1 MSSKRTSGG
10 NMVTRRHLQEI
21 KLIPNQSDRAI
32 NIKISVDG
40 NIIYELPTAK
50 AARPLVWKDLMLPCD
65 LSDYSTV
72 AFRII
77 EVHTITQDRTSEATC
92 FTSNMVEDDSLLL
105 ECDNKR
111 FKMELKFMDQE
122 AAKRVYVRALDK
134 VQRIESRQSGLN
146 TPEKLRSAFKTLLD
160 LANTISELDPTG
172 GAKVAFSVCSM
183 VWERI
188 EEQGEQDE
196 TLNDL
201 IEQLAGLIPTINSV
215 RDITNANL
223 ESTVIAMLNLI
234 EDTSLF
240 ILKYKSR
247 STWKHILYSAID
259 SATQDR
265 TRDILDSFKRLKEEY
280 DTKVAAQTLVAAQL
294 ACKYE
299 IINVETTL
307 MHQTRSLDDQTSLDK
322 LVPTGHASFNPDK
335 ACMPDTRVRT
345 IDDILAWSRDFDS
358 SQRLLWVYGF
368 AGLGKSS
375 IAASV
380 CKRLEEHNL
389 LAASFFCK
397 RDDPAQRDA
406 RCVLNTIV
414 YGLAM
419 KCSAYKR
426 AVAKAIQADSQI
438 CTAHMQRRYL
448 SLVEKPL
455 KTTNQSNA
463 TKGLVVVIDALD
475 ETVND
480 EHRSALL
487 AYLRNM
493 CSLVSWLK
501 IVVSSRPDSDIM
513 DAFGQTSE
521 FALSRNIMADNAAND
536 IHLFVRRR
544 MAAIAKSR
552 SQPEW
557 PEDKVKSL
565 AARASGLFIWAET
578 ACKFVDAGLDVD
590 ARLDQMLQLHQS
602 TGALRPFAGLDEL
615 YATAI
620 RSGIKDEDEDNKT
633 TIRLCVGAIVATSS
647 RAPLPM
653 SDLGRLLST
662 QLNTK
667 TLRTVVKALSSVLY
681 EHSGPG
687 GPVRIYHPS
696 FEDYITDSTRSGDF
710 YVDLRH
716 YNGLLAKSSLETMLA
731 ELRFNICGLETSHIL
746 NVDVPGLD
754 QRVQV
759 VVPGYLR
766 YSCLHWYGHVA
777 QAETDSIV
785 DQLKLFLFGDSLVYW
800 IEVLSLL
807 GELEVASTSMLGLSL
822 MTRSPE
828 SFADCSQYATDIYRF
843 VLSFYDAISASTP
856 HLYISALPF
865 TPRLSKLGQAMRPRF
880 SNALAVTRGGEEDWT
895 SCMRTISHP
904 DTVFCAAFS
913 PDGRRIVSA
922 CKDGLVR
929 VWDAET
935 GAAIMSL
942 KGHTGAVT
950 CVAYSSDGQRIASG
964 SWDSTVRIWDSRTG
978 SEVCEPLKGHSGPI
992 QCLALSAAGKHLASG
1007 SNDHTVRIWNIE
1019 TGMGIFKLD
1028 RHSKIVNSVAFSPNG
1043 RYIASGSD
1051 DQQIIIWDAET
1062 GAPILEPLNHTDS
1075 ILSVAFS
1082 PNSSLVVSGSS
1093 DDAVTVWDRATLTIR
1108 KLEPFRHGNRVQAAQ
1123 FSPGGDRIV
1132 SGSSDCSVRVW
1143 NTESGKEIEAN
1154 LRRHSRPVWSVIWS
1168 PDGQRIA
1175 SCSSDKTVRI
1185 WDAKAD
1191 TRTSTDPSQL
1201 PTPINWVA
1209 YSHNGRLLAT
1219 GSDDNVLRI
1228 WDAATG
1234 TVKLEPL
1241 RGHSDWVCSVAF
1253 SHDDCRIVSGSR
1265 DKTIRIWDVET
1276 GATVLGPLEGHSD
1289 AVESVALTSDSR
1301 LIASGSHDR
1310 TVRIWDAETGVQVLK
1325 PLTGHTDVVQSVA
1338 FSPDGHSLASGSL
1351 DQTIRVWDVQTGE
1364 LRLSPLQGHTDDVT
1378 SVTFL
1383 FSGEYIVSCSSDST
1397 VRIWDVSTGD
1407 VTRFL
1412 KQPYP
1417 RTSLVAVAVAQ
1428 EGRHVVA
1435 GSYTGRLLVWDMDSD
1450 RDTAKVLY
1458 GHSNAVASIAVSPND
1473 RLVASSSE
1481 DGTLR
1486 IWDAQKLWAA
1496 EESSLLLDDT
1506 DGLTT
1511 LEVRELARHASSD
1524 GWVKSPKGEL
1534 LVWLPAIHR
1543 DKDDSLMCM
1552 TSDGVVPRST
1562 VDLTRFVHGSNWTSV
1577 MNVE

>member
-1 MSSKRTSGG
+1 MVLERDHHTTVSSKRTSGG

-32 NIKISVDG
+32 SIKISVDG
-40 NIIYELPTAK
+40 NIIHELPTAK
-50 AARPLVWKDLMLPCD
+50 AARPLVWRDLMLPCD
-65 LSDYSTV
+65 LGDYSTV

-92 FTSNMVEDDSLLL
+92 LTSNVVEDDSLLL

-122 AAKRVYVRALDK
+122 EAKRVYVRALDK
-134 VQRIESRQSGLN
+134 VRRIESRRSGLN
-146 TPEKLRSAFKTLLD
+146 TSEKLRYAFKTLLD
-160 LANTISELDPTG
+160 LANTLSELDPTG
-172 GAKVAFSVCSM
+172 GAKVAFSACSM

-188 EEQGEQDE
+188 EEQGEQDD

-201 IEQLAGLIPTINSV
+201 IERLAKLTPTINSV
-215 RDITNANL
+215 RDIANAKL

-247 STWKHILYSAID
+247 STWRHVLYSTID

-265 TRDILDSFKRLKEEY
+265 IRDILDSFKRLKEEY
-280 DTKVAAQTLVAAQL
+280 DTKVAAQTLIAAQL
-294 ACKYE
+294 AY
-299 IINVETTL
+299 
-307 MHQTRSLDDQTSLDK
+307 DQTSLDK
-322 LVPTGHASFNPDK
+322 LVPTGHASFNPDR

-358 SQRLLWVYGF
+358 GQRLLWVYGF

-380 CKRLEEHNL
+380 CQRLDGHDT

-419 KCSAYKR
+419 KSSAYKR

-438 CTAHMQRRYL
+438 CTAHIQRRYI
-448 SLVEKPL
+448 SLVEEPL

-480 EHRSALL
+480 EYRSALL

-501 IVVSSRPDSDIM
+501 IVVTSRPDSDIV

-521 FALSRNIMADNAAND
+521 FASSRNIMADNAAND

-565 AARASGLFIWAET
+565 AAHASGLFIWAET
-578 ACKFVDAGLDVD
+578 ACKFIDAGLDVD

-620 RSGIKDEDEDNKT
+620 RSGIKDEDEDNKS

-647 RAPLPM
+647 QAPLPM
-653 SDLGRLLST
+653 SDLGRLLSK
-662 QLNTK
+662 QVNTK

-681 EHSGPG
+681 EHRGAN
-687 GPVRIYHPS
+687 GPVRVYHPS

-710 YVDLRH
+710 YVDLCH
-716 YNGLLAKSSLETMLA
+716 YNNLLAKSSLETMLA

-746 NVDVPGLD
+746 NVDVPRLD
-754 QRVQV
+754 QRVQA

-777 QAETDSIV
+777 QAEADSIV
-785 DQLKLFLFGDSLVYW
+785 DQLKLFIFGDSLVYW

-822 MTRSPE
+822 MSRSPE
-828 SFADCSQYATDIYRF
+828 RFADCAEYATDVYRF

-856 HLYISALPF
+856 HLYISALSF

-880 SNALAVTRGGEEDWT
+880 SNVLAVTQGAEEDWT

-904 DTVFCAAFS
+904 DVVYGVAFS
-913 PDGRRIVSA
+913 PDGCRIVSA
-922 CKDGLVR
+922 CRDGLAR

-935 GAAIMSL
+935 GAAIISL
-942 KGHTGAVT
+942 AGHTSGVT
-950 CVAYSSDGQRIASG
+950 CVTYSPDGQRIASG
-964 SWDSTVRIWDSRTG
+964 SWDCTVRIWDSRTG
-978 SEVCEPLKGHSGPI
+978 SEVCEALRDHSGSI

-1007 SNDHTVRIWNIE
+1007 SDDHLVRVWNLE
-1019 TGMGIFKLD
+1019 TGMSILKLD

-1043 RYIASGSD
+1043 RYIVSGSD
-1051 DQQIIIWDAET
+1051 DKQIIIWDAET
-1062 GAPILEPLNHTDS
+1062 GALVLESITHTDE
-1075 ILSVAFS
+1075 IFSVAFS
-1082 PNSSLVVSGSS
+1082 PDSSLIVSGGQAY
-1093 DDAVTVWDRATLTIR
+1093 AVTVWERATLTR
-1108 KLEPFRHGNRVQAAQ
+1108 KHGPFTGHGNGVQAAQ
-1123 FSPGGDRIV
+1123 FSPGGDHIV
-1132 SGSSDCSVRVW
+1132 SGSNDCSVRVW
-1143 NTESGKEIEAN
+1143 NIESGKEIGAS
-1154 LRRHSRPVWSVIWS
+1154 LRRHSGPVWWVAWS
-1168 PDGQRIA
+1168 PDGRRIA
-1175 SCSSDKTVRI
+1175 SCSADKTVRI
-1185 WDAKAD
+1185 WDVEAD
-1191 TRTSTDPSQL
+1191 ARASTDPL
-1201 PTPINWVA
+1201 PLAAPINCVA
-1209 YSHNGRLLAT
+1209 YSHDGRLLAT
-1219 GSDDNVLRI
+1219 GSDDNVLQI
-1228 WDAATG
+1228 WDAATC
-1234 TVKLEPL
+1234 TVKSEPL
-1241 RGHSDWVCSVAF
+1241 RGHSDWVYSIAF
-1253 SHDDCRIVSGSR
+1253 SHDDSRIVSGSR

-1276 GATVLGPLEGHSD
+1276 GATVLGPIEGHSD
-1289 AVESVALTSDSR
+1289 AVRSVVLTSDSR
-1301 LIASGSHDR
+1301 LIASGSHDH
-1310 TVRIWDAETGVQVLK
+1310 TVRIWNAETGVQVLK

-1338 FSPDGHSLASGSL
+1338 FSPDGNSLASGSS

-1364 LRLSPLQGHTDDVT
+1364 LRLSPLQGHTDEVT

-1383 FSGEYIVSCSSDST
+1383 SSGDRIVSCSSDST
-1397 VRIWDVSTGD
+1397 VRIWDASTGD

-1435 GSYTGRLLVWDMDSD
+1435 GSYAGRLLVWDMNSD
-1450 RDTAKVLY
+1450 KDTAKILH
-1458 GHSNAVASIAVSPND
+1458 GHSNAIASIAVSPNGL
-1473 RLVASSSE
+1473 RVTSSSD

-1496 EESSLLLDDT
+1496 EDSLSPPDDT
-1506 DGLTT
+1506 DGLTR
-1511 LEVRELARHASSD
+1511 LEMRELARHVSSD
-1524 GWVKSPKGEL
+1524 GWVKSSKGEL
-1534 LVWLPAIHR
+1534 LMWLPAVHR

-1552 TSDGVVPRST
+1552 TPDGIVARST

-1577 MNVE
+1577 MTMG